1 MNHLIFNWGVKW
13 SVHTRFIKCFF
24 FQELPQK
31 RATTQVECKARN
43 VYFENPNYL
52 SKLFWVWLTH
62 RSLEWGSWAH
72 GVKTNFLSWSHES
85 MKPCASHV
93 HMATPEAAD
102 PSCSIYS
109 NLSNAAVYRQ
119 RSSKWISSKHT
130 TLSLIYLLCTWRNTE
145 SSECRH
151 LFRRFSAFYN
161 THENKAEVFFMQAV
175 QYYFFLGRK
184 SLGDKRSAI

>member
-1 MNHLIFNWGVKW
+1 MQQRKW
-13 SVHTRFIKCFF
+13 NAKHATFILKIRITWASYFGFGSHTDHWN
-24 FQELPQK
+24 EVPGLMG
-31 RATTQVECKARN
+31 
-43 VYFENPNYL
+43 
-52 SKLFWVWLTH
+52 SKQI
-62 RSLEWGSWAH
+62 S
-72 GVKTNFLSWSHES
+72 SHEA

-119 RSSKWISSKHT
+119 RSSKWISSKRT